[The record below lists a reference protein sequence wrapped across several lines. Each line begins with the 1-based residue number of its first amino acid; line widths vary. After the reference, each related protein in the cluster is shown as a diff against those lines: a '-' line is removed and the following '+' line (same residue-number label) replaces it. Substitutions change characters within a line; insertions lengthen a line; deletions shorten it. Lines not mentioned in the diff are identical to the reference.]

1 MAGRLSENS
10 KKQTNFVRRTRTV
23 VFAMTVR
30 GEIRMTYPM
39 TIAGV
44 QRELPLCKVAD
55 DFYIGAFIM
64 FGDAEITVACARE
77 LLARAP
83 KEYDYLLTAE
93 AKSIPLIHEMARQSG
108 ASEYFVARK
117 GMKVYLTDPIHV
129 QVRSI
134 TTQHDQDLY
143 LSGADATKMKGK
155 KILIVDDVIS
165 TGESLHAL
173 EELVRQAGGEV
184 AGRMAVL
191 AEGDAQK
198 REDIVY
204 LEKLP
209 VFNADGTV
217 KG

>member
-1 MAGRLSENS
+1 
-10 KKQTNFVRRTRTV
+10 
-23 VFAMTVR
+23 
-30 GEIRMTYPM
+30 MTYPM

-44 QRELPLCKVAD
+44 KRELPLCKVAD

-64 FGDAEITVACARE
+64 FGDAEITVACAKE
-77 LLARAP
+77 LLKRAP

-117 GMKVYLTDPIHV
+117 GMKVYLTNPIHV

-143 LSGADATKMKGK
+143 LSGADAAKMKGK

-173 EELVRQAGGEV
+173 EELVKQAGGEV

-191 AEGDAQK
+191 AEGDARK
-198 REDIVY
+198 RDDIVY

-209 VFNADGTV
+209 VFNGDGTV
-217 KG
+217 KY

>member
-1 MAGRLSENS
+1 
-10 KKQTNFVRRTRTV
+10 
-23 VFAMTVR
+23 
-30 GEIRMTYPM
+30 MTYPM
-39 TIAGV
+39 TIAGIK
-44 QRELPLCKVAD
+44 RELPLCKVAD

-64 FGDAEITVACARE
+64 FGDAEITVACAKE

-108 ASEYFVARK
+108 ASEYFVART
-117 GMKVYLTDPIHV
+117 GLKVYLT
-129 QVRSI
+129 
-134 TTQHDQDLY
+134 
-143 LSGADATKMKGK
+143 
-155 KILIVDDVIS
+155 
-165 TGESLHAL
+165 AL
-173 EELVRQAGGEV
+173 VELVPRAGGEV
-184 AGRMAVL
+184 AGRRAVL

>member
-1 MAGRLSENS
+1 
-10 KKQTNFVRRTRTV
+10 
-23 VFAMTVR
+23 
-30 GEIRMTYPM
+30 MTYPM
-39 TIAGV
+39 TIAGIK
-44 QRELPLCKVAD
+44 RELPLCKVAD

-64 FGDAEITVACARE
+64 FGDAEITVACAKK

-143 LSGADATKMKGK
+143 LSGADAAKMKGK

-173 EELVRQAGGEV
+173 EELVHQAGGEV

>member
-1 MAGRLSENS
+1 
-10 KKQTNFVRRTRTV
+10 
-23 VFAMTVR
+23 
-30 GEIRMTYPM
+30 MTYPM
-39 TIAGV
+39 TIAGIK
-44 QRELPLCKVAD
+44 RELPLCKVAD

-64 FGDAEITVACARE
+64 FGDAEITVACAKE

-143 LSGADATKMKGK
+143 LSGADAAKMKGK

-173 EELVRQAGGEV
+173 EELVHQAGGEV

-198 REDIVY
+198 LEDIVY